1 MEYRKNDIVTLKIED
16 CGIDGE
22 GIGKA
27 DGFTVFVKDAVI
39 GDTVRAKIM
48 KAKKNTV
55 TEDWRRLS
63 PHLLTVWSRS
73 VSLQDSAESVSCRP
87 FPMRSSWNLR
97 LPKSGD
103 IWRGLEALQIFLW
116 RKSWEWS
123 SLSTIEIK
131 RSFQLESQKMAES
144 LPDFMLVVHIALLR
158 IGIVLLG

>member
-48 KAKKNTV
+48 KAKKNYGYG
-55 TEDWRRLS
+55 RLEEIIT
-63 PHLLTVWSRS
+63 P
-73 VSLQDSAESVSCRP
+73 QDNAEAASCRP
-87 FPMRSSWNLR
+87 FLMRSSWNLR

-103 IWRGLEALQIFLW
+103 IWSGLAALQIFLW
-116 RKSWEWS
+116 RKSWEWT

-131 RSFQLESQKMAES
+131 HSFHLESQMTA
-144 LPDFMLVVHIALLR
+144 
-158 IGIVLLG
+158 

>member
-48 KAKKNTV
+48 KAKKNYGYG
-55 TEDWRRLS
+55 RLEEIITPS
-63 PHLLTVWSRS
+63 PVFLKL
-73 VSLQDSAESVSCRP
+73 DSKDNAEAASCRP
-87 FPMRSSWNLR
+87 FLMRSSWNLR

-103 IWRGLEALQIFLW
+103 IWSGLAALQIFLW
-116 RKSWEWS
+116 RKSWEWT

-131 RSFQLESQKMAES
+131 HSFQLESQKTAEL
-144 LPDFMLVVHIALLR
+144 LPDFMPAVHTVLLR
-158 IGIVLLG
+158 TETVLLG

>member
-48 KAKKNTV
+48 KAKKNYGYG
-55 TEDWRRLS
+55 RRLS

-73 VSLQDSAESVSCRP
+73 VSSQDNAEAASCRP
-87 FPMRSSWNLR
+87 FLMRSSWNLR

-103 IWRGLEALQIFLW
+103 IWSGLAALQIFLW
-116 RKSWEWS
+116 RKSWEWT

-131 RSFQLESQKMAES
+131 HSLQLESQKTAEL
-144 LPDFMLVVHIALLR
+144 LPDFMPAVHTVLLR
-158 IGIVLLG
+158 TGTVLLG